1 MIIQSS
7 IPVNVNELFCRR
19 RLKERVVVISW
30 SKNYVFLMSS
40 SKNVNTIKEEIIKE
54 MKK

>member
-19 RLKERVVVISW
+19 LLNERVVVISW
-30 SKNYVFLMSS
+30 SKNYVFLMCLREKMGGSF
-40 SKNVNTIKEEIIKE
+40 V
-54 MKK
+54 